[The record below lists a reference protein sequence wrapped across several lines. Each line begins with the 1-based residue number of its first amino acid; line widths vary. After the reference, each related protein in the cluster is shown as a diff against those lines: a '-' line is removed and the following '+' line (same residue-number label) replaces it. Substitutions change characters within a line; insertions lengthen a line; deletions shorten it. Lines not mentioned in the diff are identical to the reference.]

1 MKKLLLLI
9 FAALCPLAH
18 ATITQPILIPKIT
31 FVDASGNPCAG
42 CTLTSYIAGTTTALA
57 TFTNAAGSSS
67 NTNPIVL
74 DAAGGATIWLGQTA
88 YKFVLKDASG
98 GTIWTVD
105 QVVSLTTLGCL
116 GANAID
122 HGCTGA
128 TTSQGAATNIVDGNT
143 IKPSNVLNANVNGVF
158 TITKYGAVGDCAGSG
173 ATTACTDNHAA
184 IQAAIDAAYPVNGA
198 VYLPANP
205 SNVNTQTVYYVSLS
219 IDPKG
224 VSMYGPPGGSGPGN
238 FYPTTNPVAVRGAP
252 GKDVFAT
259 LDPVATGYVVPHV
272 SFAMRDFTVLVDD
285 SVDASASFPYRE
297 PGRICWDVVG
307 NGTAVVTSA
316 AQCIFQPG
324 DVGQAITAGATTTTI
339 LSYQSAT
346 QVTLNATVLAGTGVS
361 AYISVMGMPVTQNI
375 GNCGFA
381 MPDNS
386 GAASAVGGPFHT
398 DFTNFNIQSISNNG
412 LNNSCGFFFQG
423 NNAPTWTRW
432 QNVTAVANWP
442 MWFVPQNQSAPSN
455 STQWGGI
462 NDFDDFKNVTLAGKY
477 PFGMYSA
484 SFGSIERMQIYGA
497 WAGPQFL
504 TAYNIEGAPHNW
516 SIDIPEMEPITGC
529 PALGSVLRLSGY
541 SHTLEHFSGGLCSAS
556 ILQWDASFSTA
567 KEFAAYPLSAFNIT
581 GTLNSINWP
590 KNGDWFGLA
599 TTTDTG
605 SGNQVITGSSS
616 NPYGG
621 SQPGRQ
627 QYTGGLAGNVNTFGG
642 ATLSHGGYVFNRDSS
657 FVNKGA
663 SAYYFNDQDLW
674 FWPNELLQDAGGALV
689 PVADSTSETGQY
701 IPIAS
706 NDNQSFNGT
715 NTHDWFIGSQIP
727 AGKFRVYARI
737 ASAASTSDWAMYV
750 QANTGSFTDIG
761 TCSGPTAAGT
771 TYQTISCDADATG
784 LAGDAFRLIFYSET
798 QAGKIAWV
806 GIRPF
811 DTDLVASGVSVLGSY
826 APKAT
831 GTNGSFTIGI
841 DGTID
846 EDVTTGALN
855 DNTPTT
861 VALPLALPTALDSCV
876 CSENGTLVQS
886 GNPRTIG
893 CNAAAESAPI
903 GNIYVTASGASSF
916 AYCRVRGH

>member
-285 SVDASASFPYRE
+285 SVDASASFPYRL
-297 PGRICWDVVG
+297 PGRICWDVVA
-307 NGTAVVTSA
+307 NGTAVITSA
-316 AQCIFQPG
+316 AQCTFQPG

-642 ATLSHGGYVFNRDSS
+642 ATLSHGGLAFDRRAD
-657 FVNKGA
+657 FVSKGA
-663 SAYYFNDQDLW
+663 ADYYFNDQDLW
-674 FWPNELLQDAGGALV
+674 MWPNELMRDGAAFTLATDA
-689 PVADSTSETGQY
+689 TSETGQSVTTTSGVTLY
-701 IPIAS
+701 
-706 NDNQSFNGT
+706 FNGT
-715 NTHDWFIGSQIP
+715 NNHDWFHGSQVP
-727 AGKFRVYARI
+727 AGKFRVYVKI
-737 ASAASTSDWAMYV
+737 KSAASTSNWAMNV
-750 QANTGSFTDIG
+750 QALESAVWTDIG
-761 TCSGPTAAGT
+761 TCAGATAAGT
-771 TYQTISCDADATG
+771 SYQTINCDADGTG
-784 LAGDAFRLIFYSET
+784 LTGDQFRISVQSAT
-798 QAGKIAWV
+798 QDGAVAWIA
-806 GIRPF
+806 IRPY
-811 DTDLVASGVSVLGSY
+811 DSAPYGNYASSISH
-826 APKAT
+826 
-831 GTNGSFTIGI
+831 NI
-841 DGTID
+841 
-846 EDVTTGALN
+846 
-855 DNTPTT
+855 
-861 VALPLALPTALDSCV
+861 VALWNGAS
-876 CSENGTLVQS
+876 GTLVDDNEGGS
-886 GNPRTIG
+886 GYESGAINWGTTITGTYYVDCFTTGWTGGSTMGRRIVATTVGIPVSGTTFSYGVDIPTISAGRGNTIG
-893 CNAAAESAPI
+893 S
-903 GNIYVTASGASSF
+903 VTCMAIQ
-916 AYCRVRGH
+916 